1 MNALSRLS
9 PRSPPRYNVVNETQA
24 ATNFAETFRDGGSV
38 VKQKP
43 RTIGELREAG
53 YRPHTVKQEIRRNLI
68 SRIEAGQEH
77 FPGIIGYEE
86 TVLPHLE
93 NALLSGQDIIFL
105 GERGQAKSRLIR
117 SLVNLLD
124 DEVPAITGCEIN
136 DSPFDPICRHCRDL
150 IASEGEHA
158 EIEWID
164 RDRRY
169 GEKLATPDITIA
181 DLIGEVDPI
190 KVAEGRYLS
199 DELTIHYGLIP
210 RHNRG
215 IFCINELPDLAER
228 IQVGLLNIMEE
239 RDVQIRGYR
248 IRLLLDVL
256 VVASA
261 NPEDYTNRGR
271 IITPLKD
278 RYGAQIRTH
287 YPKNAEHEI
296 DIVEQ
301 ERTHFED
308 DTERKV
314 EVPQYMKEIVV
325 EITRLARRSP
335 DINQRSGVSVR
346 ASIADY
352 EALLANAMRRA
363 IRLKET
369 DVVPRVSDLPFV
381 LPALTGKIEFE
392 TVDDGREEQI
402 VERLIQGAVLAVF
415 NHYFSLG
422 ELEPIIARFKA
433 GYAVEVSDMTPSA
446 DYVKLMKDTEGLE
459 AAIEKLGAR
468 DSDPA
473 TASAVEFV
481 LEGLH
486 LNKRLNKDK
495 VAGRYQYRG

>member
-1 MNALSRLS
+1 MRKNLMERI
-9 PRSPPRYNVVNETQA
+9 R
-24 ATNFAETFRDGGSV
+24 
-38 VKQKP
+38 K
-43 RTIGELREAG
+43 GE
-53 YRPHTVKQEIRRNLI
+53 
-68 SRIEAGQEH
+68 EH
-77 FPGIIGYEE
+77 FPGIIGYED

-93 NALLSGQDIIFL
+93 NAILSGQDVIFL
-105 GERGQAKSRLIR
+105 GERGQAKSRLMR
-117 SLVNLLD
+117 SLVNVLD
-124 DEVPAITGCEIN
+124 DEVPAVAGCEIN
-136 DSPFDPICRHCRDL
+136 DNPYQPICRRCRDL
-150 IASEGEHA
+150 IAEEGDET
-158 EIEWID
+158 EIEWLD

-190 KVAEGRYLS
+190 RVAEGRYLS
-199 DELTIHYGLIP
+199 DELTVHYGLIP

-215 IFCINELPDLAER
+215 IFCINELPDMAER

-248 IRLLLDVL
+248 IRMPLDVL

-287 YPKNAEHEI
+287 YPRSAEYEI
-296 DIVEQ
+296 AIMEQ
-301 ERTHFED
+301 ERSHFEEEGD
-308 DTERKV
+308 PPV
-314 EVPQYMKEIVV
+314 SVPQYMKEIVA

-335 DINQRSGVSVR
+335 DVNQRSGVSVR

-363 IRLKET
+363 IRLGET
-369 DVVPRVSDLPFV
+369 EVVPRVSDLPYV
-381 LPALTGKIEFE
+381 LPALSGKLEFE
-392 TVDDGREEQI
+392 TVEDGREEQI
-402 VERLIQGAVLAVF
+402 IERMIQGAVLAVF

-422 ELEPIIARFKA
+422 ELEPIVARFKA
-433 GYAVEVSDMTPSA
+433 GYAAEVSDMTPSA
-446 DYVKLMKDTEGLE
+446 EYVKLVKQTEGME
-459 AAIEKLGAR
+459 AAMEKLGA
-468 DSDPA
+468 SEGAPLV
-473 TASAVEFV
+473 ASAVEFV

-495 VAGRYQYRG
+495 IGGRFQYRG

>member
-1 MNALSRLS
+1 MN
-9 PRSPPRYNVVNETQA
+9 
-24 ATNFAETFRDGGSV
+24 
-38 VKQKP
+38 QKP
-43 RTIGELREAG
+43 RTIRELRSSG
-53 YRPHTVKQEIRRNLI
+53 YKSLSVKQEMRKNLVR
-68 SRIEAGQEH
+68 RIEKGEEH
-77 FPGIIGYEE
+77 FPGIIGYED
-86 TVLPHLE
+86 TVVPHLE
-93 NALLSGQDIIFL
+93 NAVLSGQDVIFL

-124 DEVPAITGCEIN
+124 DEIPAIAGCEIN
-136 DSPFDPICRHCRDL
+136 DSPFDPICKRCRDL
-150 IASEGEHA
+150 IETEGDDT
-158 EIEWID
+158 EIEWVE

-248 IRLLLDVL
+248 IRLALDVV

-287 YPKNAEHEI
+287 YPRNVEYEI
-296 DIVEQ
+296 AIMEQ
-301 ERTHFED
+301 ERSHFDED
-308 DTERKV
+308 DERPV
-314 EVPQYMKEIVV
+314 NVPQYMKEIVA

-363 IRLKET
+363 IRLGEKE
-369 DVVPRVSDLPFV
+369 VVPRVSDLPYV
-381 LPALTGKIEFE
+381 LPALTGKLEFE
-392 TVDDGREEQI
+392 TVDDGREEQLLD
-402 VERLIQGAVLAVF
+402 RLIQGAVLAVF

-422 ELEPIIARFKA
+422 ELEPIVAKFKT
-433 GYAVEVSDMTPSA
+433 GYAAEVSDMTPSS
-446 DYVKLMKDTEGLE
+446 DYGKLVKQAEGLD
-459 AAIEKLGAR
+459 AAVEKLDAKG
-468 DSDPA
+468 SPSLV
-473 TASAVEFV
+473 ASAAEFV